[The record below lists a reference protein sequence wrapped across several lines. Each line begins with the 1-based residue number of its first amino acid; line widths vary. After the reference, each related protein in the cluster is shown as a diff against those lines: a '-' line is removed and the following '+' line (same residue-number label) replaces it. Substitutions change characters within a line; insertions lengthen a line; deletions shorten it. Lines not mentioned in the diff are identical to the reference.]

1 MSCPIA
7 DVQAPTC
14 ERGQAPTTA
23 RCAHPVARLIGRPDQ
38 PRDAPRMSRAKRAL
52 DLLVA
57 TLLLLGT
64 APILLGAIVLIRAT
78 SRGPA
83 IFRQTRV
90 GWRGRPF
97 VMFKLRTMHIDG
109 DDARFREYNARELA
123 GTADPDAAGLYRLPD
138 DARVTSVG
146 RVLRRLS
153 IDELPQLVNVLRGEM
168 SLVGPRPSLP
178 WEVALLTAEQR
189 RRLDCPPGLTGLWQ
203 VSGRNRLSMRQM
215 IELDLQYVTH
225 WSLALDLRILLRTPR
240 AVCVDRN
247 TS

>member
-1 MSCPIA
+1 MSARIRDRAEAPAGSRRTGPIA
-7 DVQAPTC
+7 SLLAW
-14 ERGQAPTTA
+14 R
-23 RCAHPVARLIGRPDQ
+23 RQ
-38 PRDAPRMSRAKRAL
+38 PLDAPRVPRAKRAM
-52 DLLVA
+52 DLLLA
-57 TLLLLGT
+57 SALLLCT

-78 SRGPA
+78 SPGPA
-83 IFRQTRV
+83 IFRQVRV

-97 VMFKLRTMHIDG
+97 VMLKLRTMRIDG
-109 DDARFREYNARELA
+109 DDARFREYNAAELA
-123 GTADPDAAGLYRLPD
+123 GAASPDAEGLYRLPD
-138 DARVTSVG
+138 DTRVTSVG

-189 RRLDCPPGLTGLWQ
+189 RRLDCLPGLTGLWQ

-215 IELDLQYVTH
+215 IELDLDYVARRT
-225 WSLALDLRILLRTPR
+225 LALDLKILLRTPR
-240 AVCVDRN
+240 AVCLDRN